1 MNYILFLF
9 LLFGFHPLLSQTN
22 HWLIQESPASERLNR
37 IVFQEDTLGW
47 IAGRD
52 GTILHSSDRG
62 NTWQFQH
69 SGIDDEIFDI
79 FMLDAQNG
87 WATALQPPS
96 GGKFGTNIL
105 RTTNGGATWQTRFI
119 PQDYYYS
126 IFFAD
131 TLHGFLGGFGG
142 DFVETFDGGVQWT
155 PANVDSN
162 VFAVNDI
169 FRFSFFSEDYGYAM
183 GGRFDIAGAVWQ
195 TTNGG
200 ALWTPSG
207 VSPEPIRDMHFID
220 SLNIIAVG
228 GDFDFGSGLIKTT
241 DGGMNWEYIY
251 LGIFGEARG
260 IGVRNASEYWSP
272 LGFTGTIM
280 TSEDGGVNWISLP
293 LPDYNPMYDIIF
305 LDEETGFMVGE
316 NGRILRYS
324 ETPVSIPL
332 EEKLPDEFAL
342 HPNYPNPFN
351 PQTTISFR
359 LPRESMVTIAVY
371 DLRGKFIQQITEG
384 RYSAGEHRLAFDGST
399 LASGI
404 YFYHLE
410 ASSAGTGQRLFN
422 ANQKMVLLK

>member
-1 MNYILFLF
+1 M
-9 LLFGFHPLLSQTN
+9 LLSIHPLFSQTN

-47 IAGRD
+47 IVGKG

-62 NTWQFQH
+62 NSWQFQQ
-69 SGIDDEIFDI
+69 SGIDNEIFDI
-79 FMLDAQNG
+79 FMLDAQYG
-87 WATALQPPS
+87 WAVALQPPS

-105 RTTNGGATWQTRFI
+105 KTSNGGEDWQSRFI
-119 PQDYYYS
+119 PQNYYFS
-126 IFFAD
+126 IYFAD
-131 TLHGFLGGFGG
+131 TLHGFLGGVGG
-142 DFVETFDGGVQWT
+142 DFIETFDGGAQWT

-169 FRFSFFSEDYGYAM
+169 FRFSFYSGDYGYAM
-183 GGRFDIAGAVWQ
+183 GGSFDIAGAVWR

-200 ALWTPSG
+200 DLWTPIG

-241 DGGMNWEYIY
+241 DGGINWEYIY

-260 IGVRNASEYWSP
+260 LGVRSASEYWSP

-280 TSEDGGVNWISLP
+280 TSDDAGENWISLP

-305 LDEETGFMVGE
+305 LDPETGLMVGE

-324 ETPVSIPL
+324 ETPVSISS
-332 EEKLPDEFAL
+332 EEELPGTFAL
-342 HPNYPNPFN
+342 LPNYPNPFN
-351 PQTTISFR
+351 PTTTISFR
-359 LPRESMVTIAVY
+359 LPRESLVTIAVY
-371 DLRGKFIQQITEG
+371 DISGKLVQRITEN
-384 RYSAGEHRLAFDGST
+384 RFSAGTHQLIFDGST

-410 ASSAGTGQRLFN
+410 ASAAGSGKRLFH
-422 ANQKMVLLK
+422 ARRKMILLK